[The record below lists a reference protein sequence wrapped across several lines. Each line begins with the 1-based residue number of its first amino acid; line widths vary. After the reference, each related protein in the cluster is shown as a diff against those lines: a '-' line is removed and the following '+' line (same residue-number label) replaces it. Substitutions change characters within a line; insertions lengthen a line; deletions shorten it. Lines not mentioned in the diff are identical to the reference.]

1 MLITTLKNIGS
12 AVHYPLK
19 KNAKILRSLY
29 VIQAMYVCDYVLG
42 GGLNG
47 SSSTREEFLEVKLL
61 FLVKFILFYWI
72 LHKILR

>member
-1 MLITTLKNIGS
+1 
-12 AVHYPLK
+12 
-19 KNAKILRSLY
+19 
-29 VIQAMYVCDYVLG
+29 VCDYVLG

-47 SSSTREEFLEVKLL
+47 SSSNREEFLEVKLL

>member
-1 MLITTLKNIGS
+1 M
-12 AVHYPLK
+12 
-19 KNAKILRSLY
+19 
-29 VIQAMYVCDYVLG
+29 CDYVLG